1 MHVWPLISTMG
12 QRLCNKMVPS
22 SFIGNR
28 EGGGMIGQQ
37 ADSRRQA
44 ADLSSESPWTVQ
56 RKRWLQWRG
65 VNKDEMENL
74 P

>member
-28 EGGGMIGQQ
+28 EGGGNDRPSGRQQ
-37 ADSRRQA
+37 EASSRS
-44 ADLSSESPWTVQ
+44 LLGESVDCTEKEMATVE
-56 RKRWLQWRG
+56 RLK
-65 VNKDEMENL
+65 
-74 P
+74 